1 MMDSRRFKILY
12 KVSVIVLAVLATLLL
27 SSFILMILG
36 ADIFRTFY
44 APSRFASSPWVSP
57 SRTAPES

>member
-36 ADIFRTFY
+36 ADIFRTF
-44 APSRFASSPWVSP
+44 
-57 SRTAPES
+57 